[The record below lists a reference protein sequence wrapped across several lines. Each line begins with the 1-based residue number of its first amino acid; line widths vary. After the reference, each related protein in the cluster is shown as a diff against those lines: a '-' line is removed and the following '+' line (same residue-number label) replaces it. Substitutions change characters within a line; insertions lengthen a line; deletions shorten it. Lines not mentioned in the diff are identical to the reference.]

1 MSAIGTLVHY
11 VPPDGAEAVHG
22 HCRPALLVTEAHG
35 DTAALVVFRDPDL
48 DGTVGSV
55 QAVGTRPHSP
65 NHEFGTWHYPAECR
79 AASPGPGTPDGP
91 AAASSAAAE

>member
-22 HCRPALLVTEAHG
+22 HCRPALLVTEVHG

-48 DGTVGSV
+48 DGTVGAV
-55 QAVGTRPHSP
+55 QAVGTRPHSAI
-65 NHEFGTWHYPAECR
+65 HEFGTWHYAAECR
-79 AASPGPGTPDGP
+79 PASPGPVMP
-91 AAASSAAAE
+91 AAAGEAAAE